1 MHNHGFR
8 RILDN
13 ILFSKRDDPDASDS
27 HNRSVNQLKAASAA
41 SLEPQIQGAS
51 RYSTTGGYVVDTV
64 EIPNEVVEDTRGDDP
79 KSAANAVMTLQQ
91 LKQML
96 EDRPTRAD
104 LNRLRRRFA
113 LANHPDRAS
122 AASRER
128 SSARLSVANS
138 LIDEA
143 YKNARR

>member
-1 MHNHGFR
+1 MHKHGFR
-8 RILDN
+8 RILDD
-13 ILFSKRDDPDASDS
+13 ILVTKGDDPETSDS
-27 HNRSVNQLKAASAA
+27 HNRSVSQLKAASAA

-51 RYSTTGGYVVDTV
+51 RFSTTGGYVVDTA
-64 EIPNEVVEDTRGDDP
+64 EKPDEVVEGTRGDDP
-79 KSAANAVMTLQQ
+79 EPAANAVMTLQQ
-91 LKQML
+91 LKQAL
-96 EDRPTRAD
+96 KGRPTRAD

-122 AASRER
+122 AACRER

>member
-1 MHNHGFR
+1 M
-8 RILDN
+8 
-13 ILFSKRDDPDASDS
+13 LFTKGDDLESSDI

-51 RYSTTGGYVVDTV
+51 RFSTTGGYVVDTV
-64 EIPNEVVEDTRGDDP
+64 EIPNEVAEDTRGDNP
-79 KSAANAVMTLQQ
+79 KSAVYAVMTLQQ
-91 LKQML
+91 LKQAL
-96 EDRPTRAD
+96 KGQPTHAD

-143 YKNARR
+143 YKNAGS